1 MSATSRITI
10 EHSDHGYNLIC
21 SGYLV
26 EDGKVLLVLHN
37 GFHKWVPP
45 GGHLEAGET
54 FAECAVREFRE
65 ETGLEVVAL
74 SANTTL
80 SFSDNNATP
89 EPTPFYADVEREGFP
104 YQLSYSSI
112 GWRENL
118 ALCRRRLK
126 KLTICTGLAKTN
138 WQKLTPLS
146 KCARLPHTPSITTRT
161 VNRRL
166 YNYD

>member
-10 EHSDHGYNLIC
+10 EHSEHGYNLIC

-89 EPTPFYADVEREGFP
+89 EPTPFYADVEHEGFCVP
-104 YQLSYSSI
+104 TIVQFYWMARKSGSFQAQVEEIDDMRWFSKD
-112 GWRENL
+112 EL
-118 ALCRRRLK
+118 AEVDTFEQVR
-126 KLTICTGLAKTN
+126 TLATYAIDHH
-138 WQKLTPLS
+138 P
-146 KCARLPHTPSITTRT
+146 
-161 VNRRL
+161 NRKSQTL
-166 YNYD
+166 